1 MTKNGPSLDTSTKT
15 TKATAYVSTKMTSEK
30 NSPYFSTLS
39 PPVRNILA
47 GGIAGMA
54 AKSVVAPID
63 RIKILYQISSL
74 HFRIVDVP
82 GVFRNIVRN
91 EGFAALW
98 RGNTATM
105 VRVFPY
111 AGTQFMIFDW
121 WKTVFLEGRK
131 EGRIGRMSNEK
142 NSEWYGNKNQLS
154 AVESLI
160 AGSCA
165 GAVSAIIT
173 YPLDITRAQLAVQK
187 RNSGS
192 GAGAM
197 MPSRGFVHALTGNYN
212 KNGVTGLFRGIIPT
226 LCGILPYSGIAFTMN
241 EQTKAQVGRI
251 KERDPS
257 TTEKMLCGA
266 ISGLVA
272 QSLTYPLDVIRRRM
286 QTIGIVQ
293 TSTGSTLSSPSLVLD
308 VGPGRRAVATNSSA
322 IVMEGE
328 IVAKPLS
335 MLHTVRQVVQEQG
348 IRGFYKGV
356 TLNWFKGPIAFSI
369 SFTTFDLMKD
379 LLQG

>member
-1 MTKNGPSLDTSTKT
+1 M
-15 TKATAYVSTKMTSEK
+15 Y
-30 NSPYFSTLS
+30 
-39 PPVRNILA
+39 PPPNLIT
-47 GGIAGMA
+47 
-54 AKSVVAPID
+54 
-63 RIKILYQISSL
+63 SSL
-74 HFRIVDVP
+74 THATYLIVLNLRITKLNQIKW
-82 GVFRNIVRN
+82 FIH
-91 EGFAALW
+91 
-98 RGNTATM
+98 GNTH
-105 VRVFPY
+105 
-111 AGTQFMIFDW
+111 
-121 WKTVFLEGRK
+121 
-131 EGRIGRMSNEK
+131 S
-142 NSEWYGNKNQLS
+142 
-154 AVESLI
+154 
-160 AGSCA
+160 
-165 GAVSAIIT
+165 
-173 YPLDITRAQLAVQK
+173 
-187 RNSGS
+187 
-192 GAGAM
+192 
-197 MPSRGFVHALTGNYN
+197 PSF
-212 KNGVTGLFRGIIPT
+212 
-226 LCGILPYSGIAFTMN
+226 
-241 EQTKAQVGRI
+241 QVGRI

-328 IVAKPLS
+328 IAAKPLS

>member
-15 TKATAYVSTKMTSEK
+15 TKATEYVSTKMTLEK

-131 EGRIGRMSNEK
+131 EGTIGRMSNEK

-212 KNGVTGLFRGIIPT
+212 KNVRICSDMDIYTDEIIFR
-226 LCGILPYSGIAFTMN
+226 LRIL
-241 EQTKAQVGRI
+241 TK
-251 KERDPS
+251 
-257 TTEKMLCGA
+257 
-266 ISGLVA
+266 
-272 QSLTYPLDVIRRRM
+272 TYFRFC
-286 QTIGIVQ
+286 
-293 TSTGSTLSSPSLVLD
+293 
-308 VGPGRRAVATNSSA
+308 
-322 IVMEGE
+322 
-328 IVAKPLS
+328 
-335 MLHTVRQVVQEQG
+335 H
-348 IRGFYKGV
+348 
-356 TLNWFKGPIAFSI
+356 
-369 SFTTFDLMKD
+369 
-379 LLQG
+379 